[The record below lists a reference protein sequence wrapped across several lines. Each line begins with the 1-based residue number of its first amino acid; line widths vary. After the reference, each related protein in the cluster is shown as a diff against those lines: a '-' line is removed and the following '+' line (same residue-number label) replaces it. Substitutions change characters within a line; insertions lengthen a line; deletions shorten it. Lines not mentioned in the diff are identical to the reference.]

1 MSIYNTLL
9 VDYYDEIVFSECT
22 TSLYEKLIAFL
33 NSKNYSVIEENV
45 EENNDINTVFEN
57 KNDVILIC
65 KCFSLNAIY
74 IYLKNSDSL
83 FYDYIN
89 QCPNCGSKH
98 ILERIPYSCVTEEDF
113 ICIENGSLGILLG
126 ACDRLGVPIPNWKCN
141 ECKMKWH
148 HKLDLIK
155 RYKMEKKL

>member
-1 MSIYNTLL
+1 MPIYNTLL
-9 VDYYDEIVFSECT
+9 VDHYDEIVLSECT
-22 TSLYEKLIAFL
+22 ASLHEKLIAFL
-33 NSKNYSVIEENV
+33 NSKNYNVIEEIV

-74 IYLKNSDSL
+74 IYLKSSDSL
-83 FYDYIN
+83 FYDYIK

-98 ILERIPYSCVTEEDF
+98 ILERISYSCATEEAF
-113 ICIENGSLGILLG
+113 ICIENGSLGILPG
-126 ACDRLGVPIPNWKCN
+126 AYDRVGVPIPNWECK

-148 HKLDLIK
+148 HRLDLMR
-155 RYKMEKKL
+155 RYKMEE

>member
-1 MSIYNTLL
+1 MPIYNTLL
-9 VDYYDEIVFSECT
+9 VDHYDEIVLSECT
-22 TSLYEKLIAFL
+22 ASLHEKLIAFL
-33 NSKNYSVIEENV
+33 NSKNYNVIEEIV

-74 IYLKNSDSL
+74 IYLKSSDSL
-83 FYDYIN
+83 FYDYIK

-98 ILERIPYSCVTEEDF
+98 ILERIPYSCATEEAF
-113 ICIENGSLGILLG
+113 ICIENGSLGILPG
-126 ACDRLGVPIPNWKCN
+126 AYDRVGVPIPNWECK

-148 HKLDLIK
+148 HRLDLMR
-155 RYKMEKKL
+155 RYKMEEQ